1 MLRARTHGAAAPGVH
16 TMKFGVFF
24 LLHSPNARPSDT
36 VYRRALDEMAY
47 ADELGFDSVWLAE
60 HHFSN
65 YGYCPN
71 PLTLAVKA
79 SSVTKNVRIG
89 TAVLVLPFWHPL
101 RLAEEIAMADVLT
114 EGRLEVGVARGYQRY
129 EFDRLGL
136 RIEENRSR
144 SDETLEVLLKM
155 LRNVGI
161 SHQGEHFQIPETTTL
176 PRPIQQPHPPIWLAA
191 SSEESIE
198 TAVRLGLN
206 CFTAASTRLL
216 DVPAQAWQTF
226 AAKKRELGADVDFAV
241 QQHVHVAPTDR
252 EAASRLDQSMWH
264 FRQSTRLR
272 TSTERVKNGVAT
284 ADPIDGEPSLD
295 EMYESRTFSGS
306 PETVRQKIE
315 AYTDRI
321 ELSQLNC
328 IFSLGDL
335 DQETVKS
342 SMRLFADKV
351 MPHFK

>member
-1 MLRARTHGAAAPGVH
+1 
-16 TMKFGVFF
+16 MKFGVFF
-24 LLHSPNARPSDT
+24 LLQSPSGIPSAS
-36 VYRRALDEMAY
+36 VYKRALDEMAY

-79 SSVTKNVRIG
+79 SAVTKNVRIG

-101 RLAEEIAMADVLT
+101 RMAEEIALADVLT
-114 EGRLEVGVARGYQRY
+114 EGRLDVGVARGYQRY

-136 RIEENRSR
+136 NIEESRSR
-144 SDETLEVLLKM
+144 SDETLEVMLKA
-155 LRNVGI
+155 LRKVGI
-161 SHQGEHFQIPETTTL
+161 THEGQHFQIPETTTF
-176 PRPIQQPHPPIWLAA
+176 PRPIQDPHPPIWLAA

-198 TAVRLGLN
+198 AAVRMGLN
-206 CFTAASTRLL
+206 CFTAASTRPV
-216 DVPAQAWQTF
+216 DVPAQSWKTF
-226 AAKKRELGADVDFAV
+226 AAKKRELGVEVDFAV
-241 QQHVHVAPTDR
+241 QQHVHVAPTDN
-252 EAASRLDQSMWH
+252 EAARRLDQSIWH

-272 TSTERVKNGVAT
+272 TSTERVEKGVAV
-284 ADPIDGEPSLD
+284 ADPIVDEPSLD
-295 EMYESRTFSGS
+295 ELYESRTFSGS
-306 PETVRQKIE
+306 PETVREKIQT
-315 AYTDRI
+315 YLDRM

-328 IFSLGDL
+328 IFTLGEL
-335 DQETVKS
+335 NRETVKS

>member
-1 MLRARTHGAAAPGVH
+1 
-16 TMKFGVFF
+16 MKFGVFF
-24 LLHSPNARPSDT
+24 LLQSPGARPSAA
-36 VYRRALDEMAY
+36 VYHRALEEMAY

-71 PLTLAVKA
+71 PLTLAVKV
-79 SSVTKNVRIG
+79 SSMTKNVRIG

-101 RLAEEIAMADVLT
+101 RMAEEIALADVLT
-114 EGRLEVGVARGYQRY
+114 EGRLDVGVARGYQRY

-136 RIEENRSR
+136 SIEESRSR
-144 SDETLEVLLKM
+144 SDETLEVVLKA
-155 LRNVGI
+155 LRNIGF
-161 SHQGEHFQIPETTTL
+161 SHEGEHFQIPETTTF
-176 PRPIQQPHPPIWLAA
+176 PRPLQDPHPPVWLAA

-206 CFTAASTRLL
+206 CFTAASTRPV
-216 DVPAQAWQTF
+216 DVPAKSWQTF
-226 AAKKRELGADVDFAV
+226 AAKKRELGADVEFAV
-241 QQHVHVAPTDR
+241 QQHVHVAPTDQ
-252 EAASRLDQSMWH
+252 EAAKRLDQSIWH
-264 FRQSTRLR
+264 LRQSTRLR
-272 TSTERVKNGVAT
+272 TSTERVKNGVAEP
-284 ADPIDGEPSLD
+284 APIPDEPSLD
-295 EMYESRTFSGS
+295 ELYDSRTFSGS
-306 PETVRQKIE
+306 PETVRGKIQG
-315 AYTDRI
+315 YVDRM

-328 IFSLGDL
+328 IFSLGEL